1 MTRIIF
7 ILSYP
12 TYVSVADQAEWLAWN
27 NRDRRMPAILSA
39 MGVKVELWGIGR
51 TPCVVEATGDAG
63 RRYTVRLFA
72 ADNPRKAARDHISA
86 AMLSAAR
93 AASDALFVV
102 IGTNGGIG
110 YHLYDRLL
118 RPEARRYAVIIGG
131 DYWSRLLPHAKLVF
145 PESAVQEQALAHPPY
160 FWRPPIPRTRM
171 LRLPKAIDT
180 SLFHPEERPN
190 RWDVIAI
197 SRLSRWKSFA
207 EVGAL
212 SRRFRVAVAGG
223 GPDGAALARRYPA
236 IDWLGHVPHGEIPAL
251 LHQSRLYFHAGRRDY
266 FPRAIV
272 EAMACGKPVV
282 GFGARM
288 GDDVIP
294 PACGLRVDRTSF
306 ERETAMLLDD
316 PARVAMMGTAAR
328 RHAVATHGLDSSLAA
343 CQVLAGMLR

>member
-12 TYVSVADQAEWLAWN
+12 TYVSVADQAEWLAWI

-39 MGVKVELWGIGR
+39 MGVEVELWGIGHEA
-51 TPCVVEATGDAG
+51 CVVAAPGDAAS
-63 RRYTVRLFA
+63 RYTVRLFT
-72 ADNPRKAARDHISA
+72 ADNPRKPARDHVSA
-86 AMLSAAR
+86 AMLAAAR
-93 AASDALFVV
+93 AATDALFVV

-110 YHLYDRLL
+110 YHLFDRLL
-118 RPEARRYAVIIGG
+118 RPETRRFAVIIGG
-131 DYWSRLLPHAKLVF
+131 DYWSRLLPLAKMVF
-145 PESAVQEQALAHPPY
+145 PESAVQERALAHPP
-160 FWRPPIPRTRM
+160 FWRVAIPRTRM
-171 LRLPKAIDT
+171 LRLPKSIDT
-180 SLFHPEERPN
+180 ALFHPEQRPT

-212 SRRFRVAVAGG
+212 SRRYRVAVAGG
-223 GPDGAALARRYPA
+223 GPDGAALARRYPH
-236 IDWLGHVPHGEIPAL
+236 IEWLGHVPHRDVPGL
-251 LHQSRLYFHAGRRDY
+251 LHQSHIYFHAGRRDY

-294 PACGLRVDRTSF
+294 PDCGLRVDRATF
-306 ERETAMLLDD
+306 AAGTAALLDD
-316 PARVAMMGTAAR
+316 PVRIAAMGAAAR
-328 RHAVATHGLDSSLAA
+328 RHVVATHGLDSSVPA

>member
-39 MGVKVELWGIGR
+39 MGVEVELWGIGR
-51 TPCVVEATGDAG
+51 TPQVVEAAGDDG
-63 RRYTVRLFA
+63 TRYTVRLFC
-72 ADNPRKAARDHISA
+72 ADNPRRAPREHVST
-86 AMLSAAR
+86 AMLEAAR
-93 AASDALFVV
+93 AATDAFFVV

-110 YHLYDRLL
+110 YHLFDRLL
-118 RPEARRYAVIIGG
+118 RPERRRYAVIIGG

-145 PESAVQEQALAHPPY
+145 PESAVQEQALAHPRF
-160 FWRPPIPRTRM
+160 FWRAPIPRARM

-180 SLFHPEERPN
+180 ELFHPVLCPVQ
-190 RWDVIAI
+190 WDVIAI
-197 SRLSRWKSFA
+197 SRLSRWKSFD

-212 SRRFRVAVAGG
+212 SQRYRVAVAGG
-223 GPDGAALARRYPA
+223 GPDAAALAKRFPK
-236 IDWLGHVPHGEIPAL
+236 IVWLGHVPHRDVPGL
-251 LHQSRLYFHAGRRDY
+251 LHRSHVYFHAGRRDY

-272 EAMACGKPVV
+272 EAMACGKPVI

-294 PACGLRVDRTSF
+294 ADCGLSVDRATFASA
-306 ERETAMLLDD
+306 TAALLDD
-316 PARVAMMGTAAR
+316 PARIAAMGAAAR
-328 RHAVATHGLDSSLAA
+328 RHAVATHGLNSSVAA